1 MSKLRE
7 VGQLVFV
14 VLVVMS
20 LLVVLGGGWWASNV
34 VRDELLVPHAA
45 PVVPD
50 LEVLAVGSG
59 RVVLSRTELSETDGI
74 WGLAA
79 PSAYGQVSTVA
90 SVTDDRVER
99 ILREFDG
106 EFVAGDRVAMDEYA
120 FAGDPLEAH
129 GIAFEDVVVSGD
141 LGFFPAWLVP
151 GRSPTWV
158 IFVHGRGVD
167 ERRQVLRT
175 LPALRETGMPI
186 LATTYRDDLNAPKSE
201 SGFRTWGLSEW
212 RDIEAAM
219 DFGVLQGAEDF
230 VLIGHS
236 AAAEIISTLL
246 HESEKV
252 GLVRAVVLDAP
263 VLSLE
268 TVADRVFERRNVPSL
283 FRSFAKR
290 LVSLRFDID
299 WRRLDQVER
308 AAEFDV
314 PMLIFHGT
322 DDEIVPY
329 EDSEAM
335 AAALPELVTL
345 ELTDTGHLFSWN
357 RDPVRYEEV
366 LLRFLASATADTP

>member
-1 MSKLRE
+1 
-7 VGQLVFV
+7 
-14 VLVVMS
+14 
-20 LLVVLGGGWWASNV
+20 
-34 VRDELLVPHAA
+34 
-45 PVVPD
+45 
-50 LEVLAVGSG
+50 
-59 RVVLSRTELSETDGI
+59 
-74 WGLAA
+74 
-79 PSAYGQVSTVA
+79 
-90 SVTDDRVER
+90 
-99 ILREFDG
+99 
-106 EFVAGDRVAMDEYA
+106 
-120 FAGDPLEAH
+120 
-129 GIAFEDVVVSGD
+129 
-141 LGFFPAWLVP
+141 
-151 GRSPTWV
+151 
-158 IFVHGRGVD
+158 
-167 ERRQVLRT
+167 
-175 LPALRETGMPI
+175 
-186 LATTYRDDLNAPKSE
+186 
-201 SGFRTWGLSEW
+201 
-212 RDIEAAM
+212 M

-329 EDSEAM
+329 EDSESM
-335 AAALPELVTL
+335 AAALPALVTL

-357 RDPVRYEEV
+357 RDPARYEEV
-366 LLRFLASATADTP
+366 LLRFLAAATADTP